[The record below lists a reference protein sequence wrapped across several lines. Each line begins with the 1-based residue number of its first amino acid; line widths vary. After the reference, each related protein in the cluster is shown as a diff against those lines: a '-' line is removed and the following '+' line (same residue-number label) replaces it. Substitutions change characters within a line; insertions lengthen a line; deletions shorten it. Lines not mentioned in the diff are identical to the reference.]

1 MNRLPQ
7 IGEHV
12 RYGGKGSIGAC
23 TGTVVEIYPSHDL
36 QQPRRWVETPFR
48 PERWRVAVK
57 VDEPPSPWPFGSY
70 DSFAPKISEIEPV
83 SSNSNG
89 DAERA

>member
-12 RYGGKGSIGAC
+12 RYDGKGSIGSC
-23 TGTVVEIYPSHDL
+23 TGTVVEIYPCQDL
-36 QQPRRWVETPFR
+36 QQPRRWVETPFK

-57 VDEPPSPWPFGSY
+57 VDERPSPWPFGSH

-89 DAERA
+89 RF